1 MFSFSPRLALGVVA
15 LVALSGCG
23 LFQPRTVIVE
33 RQVEMCSPIASPYT
47 SYGSEIHFQ
56 SLAPATPATA
66 DYPRL
71 EQERQDQ
78 IKDELE

>member
-1 MFSFSPRLALGVVA
+1 MFPLFPRLALGVVA

-33 RQVEMCSPIASPYT
+33 RQVEMCSPVASPYT

-56 SLAPATPATA
+56 SLAPAVPATA
-66 DYPRL
+66 DYPPL
-71 EQERQDQ
+71 EQDGQDQ
-78 IKDELE
+78 NKDELE